1 MKVDYMNILTI
12 AVIAAAVVYASN
24 NSLPVIGTNVKKV
37 IG

>member
-12 AVIAAAVVYASN
+12 AVVAAAVVYASN
-24 NSLPVIGTNVKKV
+24 NSLPVIGNKVKSM

>member
-12 AVIAAAVVYASN
+12 TVIAAAVVYASN
-24 NSLPVIGTNVKKV
+24 NSLPIIGNNVKNI